1 MGLKFI
7 VSEAQTR
14 SSQASQ
20 VSSQAQQA
28 AASLQ
33 QSVQSFL
40 SAPLSSKAYDSA
52 KNYFMVAYTPICQ
65 SIIMTGEALANAH
78 KKFLSEYQATV
89 GGGDIDED
97 EIQAEIDGYQELLRS
112 LDDLIRTAKTSR
124 PDLEQRSMRA
134 YEAMQKRQ
142 EKLEKLR
149 TYSAQ
154 SASFFSEYESSQQEL
169 TNGLAQVK
177 NCTAWNASTGT
188 FDISKLNMNW
198 AKDISTRWKNREVAK
213 ATQKE
218 EAFNNNL
225 KKLEGYTIYAW
236 PYEDPVTGE
245 VTVNWFIDKDGRRLD
260 NSELQ
265 NFLEQHGTEL
275 DPSYYHIVDWKK
287 IRDLENDALR
297 RGETYITGQKYE
309 GLSKG
314 SMQLS
319 GYISTGYAFA
329 QDSGLY
335 DLAMI
340 AGLSYA
346 GAKTKVSSPK
356 KASGA
361 KVTNPDIG
369 VVQSRV
375 NVANGQTRFTPL
387 RKSGEPVSAGFD
399 HVFEGHFDRPL
410 ANSRSIFSTSADNLK
425 QILQSPNVVKSPV
438 IDIPGGQYKRIVDT
452 GEIIGNTA
460 LKHGGK
466 PTSWIEIY
474 TDKAGNLIT
483 TYPIPKP

>member
-1 MGLKFI
+1 
-7 VSEAQTR
+7 
-14 SSQASQ
+14 
-20 VSSQAQQA
+20 
-28 AASLQ
+28 
-33 QSVQSFL
+33 
-40 SAPLSSKAYDSA
+40 
-52 KNYFMVAYTPICQ
+52 MVAYTPICQ

-78 KKFLSEYQATV
+78 KKFLSDYQATV
-89 GGGDIDED
+89 GVGDIDED
-97 EIQAEIDGYQELLRS
+97 KIQAEIDGYQELLRS
-112 LDDLIRTAKTSR
+112 LDDLIRTAKTYK

-149 TYSAQ
+149 TYSAL

-225 KKLEGYTIYAW
+225 KKLEAYTIYAW

-361 KVTNPDIG
+361 VDDIKIPS
-369 VVQSRV
+369 VR
-375 NVANGQTRFTPL
+375 NN
-387 RKSGEPVSAGFD
+387 E
-399 HVFEGHFDRPL
+399 
-410 ANSRSIFSTSADNLK
+410 FSKWFDNLTSEQLEELWK
-425 QILQSPNVVKSPV
+425 NPEIRKK
-438 IDIPGGQYKRIVDT
+438 IEDRIRRPGGYHEWHLVSRTPTFKKWGVSMDDIKELRTLTKDVEFVNPS
-452 GEIIGNTA
+452 GW
-460 LKHGGK
+460 HGGRGSTK
-466 PTSWIEIY
+466 AHNEILKIIDNA
-474 TDKAGNLIT
+474 TDYDNFVVELNEWASRRLKNGVSGL
-483 TYPIPKP
+483 PEGLRR

>member
-1 MGLKFI
+1 
-7 VSEAQTR
+7 
-14 SSQASQ
+14 
-20 VSSQAQQA
+20 
-28 AASLQ
+28 
-33 QSVQSFL
+33 
-40 SAPLSSKAYDSA
+40 
-52 KNYFMVAYTPICQ
+52 
-65 SIIMTGEALANAH
+65 
-78 KKFLSEYQATV
+78 
-89 GGGDIDED
+89 
-97 EIQAEIDGYQELLRS
+97 
-112 LDDLIRTAKTSR
+112 
-124 PDLEQRSMRA
+124 
-134 YEAMQKRQ
+134 
-142 EKLEKLR
+142 
-149 TYSAQ
+149 
-154 SASFFSEYESSQQEL
+154 
-169 TNGLAQVK
+169 
-177 NCTAWNASTGT
+177 
-188 FDISKLNMNW
+188 MNW

-361 KVTNPDIG
+361 GGTN
-369 VVQSRV
+369 
-375 NVANGQTRFTPL
+375 
-387 RKSGEPVSAGFD
+387 K
-399 HVFEGHFDRPL
+399 
-410 ANSRSIFSTSADNLK
+410 
-425 QILQSPNVVKSPV
+425 NVVSTLPEDGNSTVGRWMSNDEYNKMIDTGKVQMSPSGNRTYV
-438 IDIPGGQYKRIVDT
+438 ASPTSKDAFPSAPNGSIYSEFDVAKNSLYPAGNENWSQIPGPDSLIDRLNQKKGLPAITEMPD
-452 GEIIGNTA
+452 A
-460 LKHGGK
+460 LNIKNLGGK
-466 PTSWIEIY
+466 
-474 TDKAGNLIT
+474 
-483 TYPIPKP
+483 